1 MVVSRAVPVPSES
14 RKELLAIGAI
24 LMLALAIGIGHLVDG
39 FDRRLWDVRE
49 IEHVY
54 GRPVLIEVGAKR

>member
-1 MVVSRAVPVPSES
+1 VPSES